1 MAFLLYMLGMAHHPN
16 SDVPTTAMHPNKERR
31 RLQKPPRAFRP
42 CRDIFDVV
50 KAQSCLTLT
59 ENEYGADDALTDQGH
74 SQLQKTGNTSEAAL
88 EYLPKNVLE
97 AHPSNHSNEA
107 LSHYSGDEM
116 DAGDCKRRRCKT
128 PVLYVGQLESEP
140 LEIEIDPAKCYAD
153 QYRAELPPRV
163 YTPSIEPQL
172 AKPRRRLRKIKSQLS
187 LRDTIKAHARSNSSI
202 SSCETLVGL
211 DSPQSPASTITIS
224 PTKGYFE
231 IEKLHLVDKP
241 YMRILPPDSQACADA
256 DAGVLP
262 DPDDDIAL
270 QMCTTLLSNE
280 LATMLSKHHPEERQ
294 DRTSGL
300 QILLMIEAYEA
311 MQQQVRQ
318 DLYASQFTEQ
328 TCQLKGLDSILDH
341 WIDTLYATYEQTQKI
356 ECEKI
361 DVVEIEEEVE
371 DWPLRRSVM
380 SPAPYVNQRGWF

>member
-1 MAFLLYMLGMAHHPN
+1 MAFLLYMLGMAHHQN
-16 SDVPTTAMHPNKERR
+16 SDVPTTSMQQNKERR

-42 CRDIFDVV
+42 Y
-50 KAQSCLTLT
+50 
-59 ENEYGADDALTDQGH
+59 NGADDVLTDQGH
-74 SQLQKTGNTSEAAL
+74 SQLQKTGNTSEVSFQHLAI
-88 EYLPKNVLE
+88 PNNVLE
-97 AHPSNHSNEA
+97 VLLSNHSNEA

-140 LEIEIDPAKCYAD
+140 LEIDVDPAKCYAD

-172 AKPRRRLRKIKSQLS
+172 AKPRRRLRKVKSQLS

-211 DSPQSPASTITIS
+211 DSPQSAASTMSIS
-224 PTKGYFE
+224 PTKSYFE

-241 YMRILPPDSQACADA
+241 YTRILPPDSQAWNADA
-256 DAGVLP
+256 DAVPEP
-262 DPDDDIAL
+262 DNDIAL

-280 LATMLSKHHPEERQ
+280 LATVLSKQHPREQQ

-318 DLYASQFTEQ
+318 DLYESQFTGQ

-341 WIDTLYATYEQTQKI
+341 WVDTLYAMYEQTQKT

-361 DVVEIEEEVE
+361 DEVVEIEQEVE
-371 DWPLRRSVM
+371 DWPLRQSVM